1 MGRLKLGISN
11 LAWDEN
17 IDFSLLKNNNIN
29 YIEIILPKHLDWN
42 NCDLTKLN
50 NFIDCAKNNNIDILS
65 TQSILFNSNVN
76 KFHSKNFIDHIE
88 TVIDLCNKIG
98 VSKLVLGAPNLRT
111 FEVNLD
117 LINNFCYIDSIL
129 KKYNQTLL
137 IEPNSKIYK
146 GNYFYT
152 VSEII
157 DFIVQNKFS
166 NIKTMIDTHNI
177 ILENQNPSELFLKNI
192 LYIDHIHISETDLGD
207 FVESNYH
214 SELAETLKNN
224 NYDKL
229 IIYESKPSSN
239 LSKSIE
245 LFSKIYN
252 L

>member
-29 YIEIILPKHLDWN
+29 YVEIILPKHLDWN

-50 NFIDCAKNNNIDILS
+50 NFIDCAKNNNINILS
-65 TQSILFNSNVN
+65 TQSIFFNSNVN
-76 KFHSKNFIDHIE
+76 EFHSKNFINHIKI
-88 TVIDLCNKIG
+88 VIDLCSKIG
-98 VSKLVLGAPNLRT
+98 VNKLVLGAPNLRT
-111 FEVNLD
+111 SEVNFG

-152 VSEII
+152 VSEIV
-157 DFIVQNKFS
+157 DFIIQNKFS
-166 NIKTMIDTHNI
+166 NIKTMIDTHNV
-177 ILENQNPSELFLKNI
+177 ILENQTPSKILLKNI
-192 LYIDHIHISETDLGD
+192 LYIDHIHVSEIGLGD
-207 FVESNYH
+207 FIESDSH
-214 SELAETLKNN
+214 LELAKTLKNI

-229 IIYESKPSSN
+229 IIYESKPSFN
-239 LSKSIE
+239 LLKSIE

-252 L
+252 T